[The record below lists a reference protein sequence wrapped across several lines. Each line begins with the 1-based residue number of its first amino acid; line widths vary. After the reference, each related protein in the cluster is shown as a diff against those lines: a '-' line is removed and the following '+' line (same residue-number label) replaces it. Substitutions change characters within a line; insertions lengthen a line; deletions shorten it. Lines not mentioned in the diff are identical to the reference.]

1 MLIYSYLW
9 LALEMTRM
17 SIRTDDTLL
26 SIYRIASL
34 PCFSS
39 NLGYP
44 FMSLLV
50 IYESD
55 PIVFIARC
63 RRRFIL
69 FEMFHA
75 SDSEKLTFRT
85 EAEIIPSTV
94 GR

>member
-1 MLIYSYLW
+1 
-9 LALEMTRM
+9 
-17 SIRTDDTLL
+17 
-26 SIYRIASL
+26 
-34 PCFSS
+34 
-39 NLGYP
+39 
-44 FMSLLV
+44 MSLLV